1 MAIQDELKS
10 QVSKAEKETSELK
23 KQLKELKDM
32 ETNHITLKFRLEE
45 MENILSNTRHERDE
59 LSGKIIELQL
69 QIDALMEEQEITRN
83 VDVERKR
90 LQEECESLKLRLDM
104 TEKEKALPASTS
116 KVVATTR
123 FDDSSKSEAQ
133 EQYAHF
139 QETNQSLQLE
149 IESLKTCID
158 NQTALNDDL
167 ERRLNAYQQLSQ
179 AHNMGALS
187 ADQIQT
193 SGHFEAGGGISGTS
207 HPKHSFLRKR
217 F

>member
-1 MAIQDELKS
+1 
-10 QVSKAEKETSELK
+10 
-23 KQLKELKDM
+23 
-32 ETNHITLKFRLEE
+32 
-45 MENILSNTRHERDE
+45 
-59 LSGKIIELQL
+59 
-69 QIDALMEEQEITRN
+69 MEEQEITRN

-104 TEKEKALPASTS
+104 TEKEKALPATASN
-116 KVVATTR
+116 VAATTR
-123 FDDSSKSEAQ
+123 FEDSSKSEAQ

-167 ERRLNAYQQLSQ
+167 ERRLIAFQQLSQ

-193 SGHFEAGGGISGTS
+193 SSHFEAGGEISGDTINQGIQGLPPMS
-207 HPKHSFLRKR
+207 PLEIFNKHSTLQHHSPQLSPTVAHEVIASILNP
-217 F
+217 